1 MKIIKKDETIMK
13 DLSEELK
20 IINKGINI
28 RNFNSE

>member
-20 IINKGINI
+20 INNKGINI
-28 RNFNSE
+28 QKF